1 LERKNKK
8 RERSANASYDH
19 RQRHQGEHDEQ
30 LDEAYDGLV
39 RAISLRQAQRMGTDE
54 ALGEMLA
61 AVLAERNSRRPVAAG

>member
-1 LERKNKK
+1 MERKNKK
-8 RERSANASYDH
+8 RERSADASYDLGSVIKESTTE
-19 RQRHQGEHDEQ
+19 R

-39 RAISLRQAQRMGTDE
+39 RAISLRPAQRMGSDE

>member
-8 RERSANASYDH
+8 RERSANASYDY

-39 RAISLRQAQRMGTDE
+39 RAMRPAQRMGTDE